1 MLNCKICG
9 ATLKLTKDFLSE
21 ICSNEVSPIFI
32 SAMVEATENL
42 FKKYG
47 VDSCSQITHLL
58 AQAKK
63 ETGGFVHF
71 RESLNYSRRTYTAAK
86 LYRLSP
92 TVINA
97 GFSRKGLSFASDEEK
112 LSWIDEYLIG
122 NDAAY
127 GLHCYGNAEQPGK
140 DFRGRGLIHLTHYET
155 YKRCARD
162 TGLPIDSNPELLE
175 RDFAVAIETALW
187 FWKVRRIAA
196 IAEDPTLNGDA
207 GVTAVTRP
215 INIGLAGLPDRQ
227 KYKREITKEFNANFD
242 SRCNRND

>member
-9 ATLKLTKDFLSE
+9 ATLKLTKVFLSE
-21 ICSNEVSPIFI
+21 ICSSEVNPLFI
-32 SAMVEATENL
+32 SAMVEASENL

-47 VDSCSQITHLL
+47 VDSCEQVTHLL

-63 ETGGFVHF
+63 ETGGFLQF

-97 GFSRKGLSFASDEEK
+97 GFSRRGLSFASDEEK
-112 LSWIDEYLIG
+112 LSWIDEHLIG

-127 GLHCYGNAEQPGK
+127 GLHCYGNAEQPGR

-155 YKRCARD
+155 YKKCARD

-175 RDFAVAIETALW
+175 KDFVVAIETALW
-187 FWKVRRIAA
+187 FWKVRRIAT
-196 IAEDPTLNGDA
+196 IAEDSFLSGDVS
-207 GVTAVTRP
+207 VTAVTRP
-215 INIGLAGLPDRQ
+215 INIGLAGLSDRQ
-227 KYKREITKEFNANFD
+227 KYKREITKKFNVHFD
-242 SRCNRND
+242 SRCKRND